1 MNRDLQRAIKV
12 ARKKI
17 RILSAKAL
25 ESNLDAFCGTFGEAY
40 TQGVEEAQGE
50 IISRLLEL
58 AAKSDGEKHGS

>member
-25 ESNLDAFCGTFGEAY
+25 ESNLDAFCGTFG

-58 AAKSDGEKHGS
+58 AANDGDCDAGK

>member
-1 MNRDLQRAIKV
+1 MNRDLQRAVKV

-25 ESNLDAFCGTFGEAY
+25 ESNLDAFCGSFGDAY
-40 TQGVEEAQGE
+40 TQGVEEAQSE

-58 AAKSDGEKHGS
+58 AAKSEGTEHG